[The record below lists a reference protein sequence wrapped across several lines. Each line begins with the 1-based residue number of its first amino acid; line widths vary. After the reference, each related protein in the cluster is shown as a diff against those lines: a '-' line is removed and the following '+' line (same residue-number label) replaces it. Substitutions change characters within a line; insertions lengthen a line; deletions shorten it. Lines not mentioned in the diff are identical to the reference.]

1 MVLMVLGCE
10 AYISFAIKSAG
21 SSSSKAIWI
30 KKKKDTAIRILKR
43 KQIHTKPH
51 NKEEK
56 PFRINFSKAPR
67 CYSIRKPPP
76 GVINEVS
83 ALKMDPKQI

>member
-1 MVLMVLGCE
+1 MRLIFHLQSNQQAPHPLKQSG
-10 AYISFAIKSAG
+10 F
-21 SSSSKAIWI
+21 

-56 PFRINFSKAPR
+56 PFQINFSKAPR